1 MHTNT
6 MQRFKIKC
14 KKTLLQE
21 EQSQRTWFSR
31 FSMKKENKKP
41 APIYQVRVIKEI
53 LSTSVT

>member
-1 MHTNT
+1 M
-6 MQRFKIKC
+6 IS

-31 FSMKKENKKP
+31 FSMKKQNKKP

-53 LSTSVT
+53 VSTSVT